1 MQVEPIEP
9 PGVLTDLTVRD
20 AMRHGFVT
28 CLPSNG
34 LPTLAAILVAHG
46 VHAMVLEPE
55 GDGEPL
61 IVTDM
66 ELMRAALEQADDVS
80 AGDMARVPMVTL
92 PSDAPLELAVARMVE
107 RYVPHVLA
115 TDPATGVPC
124 GILSS
129 FDIANVLG
137 GHPPD
142 RAHTLRHG
150 PTHPASCI
158 RALREVT
165 AGEVMHRGVVT
176 CSPDAPLRA
185 VGRSMAQHHVHC
197 VAVAGVD
204 VSPAHPHHYSWG
216 LIDDLELVRALHR
229 GALDD
234 CAGAIAVTGP
244 IAVLEHDSLEL
255 ATKLMIEDGA
265 RHVVVVGPSG
275 LPSGMVSTLDVASIL
290 AGAPDR
296 DRALRQVGAANSD
309 G

>member
-1 MQVEPIEP
+1 MPIEPIEP
-9 PGVLTDLTVRD
+9 PRVLTGLTVRD
-20 AMRHGFVT
+20 AMRPGLIT

-46 VHAMVLEPE
+46 VHAMVLEPA

-66 ELMRAALEQADDVS
+66 ELVRAALEQSDDVS
-80 AGDMARVPMVTL
+80 AGDLAHVPVVAL
-92 PSDAPLELAVARMVE
+92 PSDAPLDLAVARMVE

-115 TDPATGVPC
+115 TDPATGAPC
-124 GILSS
+124 GMLSS
-129 FDIANVLG
+129 FDIAKVLG
-137 GHPPD
+137 RHPSN
-142 RAHTLRHG
+142 RAHRLRHG

-158 RALREVT
+158 RALREVV

-176 CSPDAPLRA
+176 CTPDASLRA

-204 VSPAHPHHYSWG
+204 VSAAHAHHFSWG
-216 LIDDLELVRALHR
+216 LIDDMELVRAVHR

-244 IAVLEHDSLEL
+244 IAVLEDDSLEL
-255 ATKLMIEDGA
+255 AAGLMVEDGA

-290 AGAPDR
+290 AAAPS
-296 DRALRQVGAANSD
+296 LRTVAAP
-309 G
+309 